1 MTNLQALSYS
11 TQDPIVGEYRLRNCC
26 LRETRDGR
34 QYLRVQ
40 LEDMSCSVPAYV
52 WQEDLCQR
60 FYLPDHS
67 LVRIE
72 GQSQYYKDLLRIHL
86 NHIEPI
92 SQKRTGDVV
101 RLIPR
106 SVCPLPGLLN
116 PLQDAINEITIP
128 ELKQFAESVLANDGI
143 AFAFVSAPASL
154 DHHHSYPGGLL
165 EHILQSFEIVSSQK
179 KWFSRKDYELALISV
194 LFHDIGKVLTMT
206 YNMQRTSL
214 GNFFEHDKLTF
225 EVLDPYLARLKRIW
239 PAAAEQLRFLLKW
252 KIKREVPEYNIA
264 DLVACSDRLSAG
276 FSMDQKRLQTGKGY
290 EKGNAVNWSRP
301 ATKRC
306 SSNVTGTYPL

>member
-1 MTNLQALSYS
+1 MRIYWRRGLAVLMTNLQALPHN
-11 TQDPIVGEYRLRNCC
+11 TQNPIVGEFRLRNCC
-26 LRETRDGR
+26 LNESRNGR
-34 QYLRVQ
+34 QYLRIQ
-40 LEDMSCSVPAYV
+40 LEDMRCSVPAYV

-72 GQSQYYKDLLRIHL
+72 GQGRYYKELLRIDL
-86 NHIEPI
+86 NRIEPF
-92 SQKRTGDVV
+92 SQKRVGDVV

-116 PLQDAINEITIP
+116 SLQDAINTITIP
-128 ELKQFAESVLANDGI
+128 ELQQFAESVLANDGI

-154 DHHHSYPGGLL
+154 NHHHSYPGGLL
-165 EHILQSFEIVSSQK
+165 EHSLDCFQIVASQK
-179 KWFSRKDYELALISV
+179 RGFSRKDYELALISV

-214 GNFFEHDKLTF
+214 GNCFEHDKLTF
-225 EVLDPYLARLKRIW
+225 EVLNPYLARLKRNW
-239 PAAAEQLRFLLKW
+239 PAADEQLRYLLKW
-252 KIKREVPEYNIA
+252 KIRREVPEYNIA

-276 FSMDQKRLQTGKGY
+276 FSMDQKKSQTEEVY
-290 EKGNAVNWSRP
+290 EQG
-301 ATKRC
+301 
-306 SSNVTGTYPL
+306 LL